1 MGFQTQPQLCARCN
15 LLLTEIVV
23 QGSLAHAREI
33 QDVLGEVRRGC
44 TKLRFFRLP
53 TATHWS
59 ELVSISMGD
68 QAHCNRPK
76 GGSTGGLVTMIAGPE
91 SLLGKVCPM
100 TLIVIAWRTR
110 KLQRKAVGSNDAE
123 VQSILEAEDQNF
135 RARLLW
141 TELHGPHEKA
151 DSRGNLV

>member
-1 MGFQTQPQLCARCN
+1 M
-15 LLLTEIVV
+15 
-23 QGSLAHAREI
+23 
-33 QDVLGEVRRGC
+33 
-44 TKLRFFRLP
+44 
-53 TATHWS
+53 
-59 ELVSISMGD
+59 
-68 QAHCNRPK
+68 
-76 GGSTGGLVTMIAGPE
+76 TMIAGPE